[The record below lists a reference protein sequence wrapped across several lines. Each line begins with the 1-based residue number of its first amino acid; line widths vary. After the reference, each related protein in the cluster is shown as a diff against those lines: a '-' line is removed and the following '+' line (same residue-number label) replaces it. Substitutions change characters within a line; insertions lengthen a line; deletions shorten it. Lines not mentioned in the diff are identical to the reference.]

1 MSIPVSRT
9 LEFLLLPPGNLLLF
23 LGLALLLYRWRGL
36 VVLVLTL
43 GLLQTLVLSLPVVA
57 QRLLGGLERQY
68 PVQAELWLQQPLP
81 EAIVVLGSG
90 RNPEAIE
97 YGGIMSSAIELERL
111 QYAAFLHRK
120 TGLPLLI
127 SGSSSEAQYMQT
139 VLANTFQVPIRWEE
153 SASQTT
159 WDNAYHSDQIL
170 SQAGIRSAW
179 VVTQA
184 WHMPRAMQ
192 AFRNRQVQYLPA
204 STSYGSSN
212 FWRHAWLW
220 WIPQATALARSQTAV
235 HEWLGLWLYQHK
247 AGEKSSGN
255 R

>member
-1 MSIPVSRT
+1 MSIPLSRT
-9 LEFLLLPPGNLLLF
+9 VEFLLLPPGNLLVF
-23 LGLALLLYRWRGL
+23 LGLAVLLYRWRGL
-36 VVLVLTL
+36 AVSLLVI
-43 GLLQTLVLSLPVVA
+43 GILQTVVLSLPVVA
-57 QRLLGGLERQY
+57 ERLLGGLERQY
-68 PVQAELWLQQPLP
+68 PPQAELWLQQPLP
-81 EAIVVLGSG
+81 KAIVVLGSG
-90 RNPEAIE
+90 RNPEAVE

-120 TGLPLLI
+120 TGLPILI

-159 WDNAYHSDQIL
+159 WENAQHADQIL
-170 SQAGIRSAW
+170 SQAGIHSAW

-192 AFRNRQVQYLPA
+192 AFRNRRVQYLPA

-212 FWRHAWLW
+212 FWRHEWLW

-235 HEWLGLWLYQHK
+235 HEWLGLWAYQHK
-247 AGEKSSGN
+247 AGENFLGN